1 MEGDTLKVNTAW
13 QLMHTMGST
22 LNYINTTQEAAK
34 GIIQKQNKR
43 TWGLSIDTY
52 QHKSKEIQDI
62 LFVNLTNLAQL
73 RISNIF
79 DCCLRDIPL
88 YVNNSKIEGLLRVS

>member
-1 MEGDTLKVNTAW
+1 MKCDTLKVNTAW

-34 GIIQKQNKR
+34 DIIQMKSTKR

-52 QHKSKEIQDI
+52 
-62 LFVNLTNLAQL
+62 
-73 RISNIF
+73 
-79 DCCLRDIPL
+79 
-88 YVNNSKIEGLLRVS
+88 